1 MRKSFT
7 GLAIMMLCFYACK
20 KERSF
25 DPDGGGSTGGGTA
38 GTLLTKAV
46 TQLGDDDSLSVF
58 YGYDN
63 QKRLISYRY
72 DGVVDGDIF
81 NGESKLVRNTQGIVQ
96 NVVVKSSDL
105 SGLGID
111 SMLYAVRYNT
121 GSARYTSSVLTID
134 DAGFIIKDSTAY
146 SYNAAG
152 KLSQAEEFLDDG
164 VSGGYAKL
172 SKTEYS
178 YDAAGNV
185 IKVKNYGYNESTGLY
200 EAYDEDVYQYDT
212 KVNPL
217 ILGNEAFLLGDPLLA
232 SPNNVTKDI
241 YTDLQDASYNDV
253 VTNVY
258 TYNSN
263 NKPATATI
271 TYQSEGVPYPV
282 VYTYK

>member
-1 MRKSFT
+1 MRKSFA
-7 GLAIMMLCFYACK
+7 GLAVIALCLHACK

-25 DPDGGGSTGGGTA
+25 DPDAGSTGGGTT
-38 GTLLTKAV
+38 GLLTKAV

-72 DGVVDGDIF
+72 NGVVDGDNF
-81 NGESKLVRNTQGIVQ
+81 TGESKLIRNTQGIVQ
-96 NVVVKSSDL
+96 KVVVTSNDL

-111 SMLYAVRYNT
+111 SMVYAINYNT
-121 GSARYTSSVLTID
+121 GSSRYTSSVLTFN
-134 DAGFIIKDSTAY
+134 DAGFIVKDSTAY
-146 SYNAAG
+146 SYNASG
-152 KLSQAEEFLDDG
+152 KLSQSEEFLDDG
-164 VSGGYAKL
+164 VSGGYFKL
-172 SKTEYS
+172 SKAEFS

-185 IKVKNYGYNESTGLY
+185 TRVKNYGYNESTSLY
-200 EAYDEDVYQYDT
+200 EIYDEDLYEYDT

-241 YTDLQDASYNDV
+241 YTDFLDASYNDV
-253 VTNVY
+253 ITNAY
-258 TYNSN
+258 TYNSS
-263 NKPATATI
+263 NKPLTATI
-271 TYQSEGVPYPV
+271 TYKSEGVPYPV